1 VTTKNAPSTTTAT
14 TSQERAARIMERCDR
29 LARESAEAGKITRLY
44 GTPELRAARDL
55 LDSWMRAAGMTTRT
69 DQIGNLTGRYGA
81 DPAVANPKT
90 LIIGGHWDSV
100 RDAGR
105 YDGTLGVLSGIAA
118 VEGLHNAGAR
128 LDAAIEVMAFADE
141 EGVRFHTALLGSS
154 PVAGGFDPAW
164 LTMTDDA
171 GITLGE
177 AIRAF
182 GGDPEAIP
190 GDARGPDDL
199 LGFIE
204 VHIEQG
210 PVLQERDVPVG
221 VVTGITGSA
230 RAEIVFSGMAGHAGT
245 IPMSSRRDALTGS
258 AEFILAVERVGRSV
272 EGLVATVGKLDAEPG
287 ASNVVA
293 GRTAQTLDLRH
304 PDPGVRDRA
313 VAELKAVVDEI
324 GSRRSLE
331 WTWHDSPCFAET
343 PSDPALTGT
352 LREAIEHEGIPVVEL
367 FSGAGHDAVTMAA
380 ITPVTMLFV
389 RCKDGISHNP
399 AESITVEDVAVALAV
414 LDRFAASVAAT
425 APAVAS

>member
-1 VTTKNAPSTTTAT
+1 MTMPNASSPATASS
-14 TSQERAARIMERCDR
+14 SQERAARIMDRCDR
-29 LARESAEAGKITRLY
+29 LARESAEVGKISRLY

-55 LDSWMRAAGMTTRT
+55 LDGWMREAGMTTRI
-69 DQIGNLTGRYGA
+69 DNVGNLIGRYEA
-81 DPAVANPKT
+81 DPAVADPKT

-118 VEGLHNAGAR
+118 VEGLHDAGTR
-128 LDAAIEVMAFADE
+128 LAAAIEVMAFADE
-141 EGVRFHTALLGSS
+141 EGVRFHTALLGSA
-154 PVAGGFDPAW
+154 PIAGGFDPAW
-164 LTMTDDA
+164 LAMTDDA

-177 AIRAF
+177 AIRTF

-190 GDARGPDDL
+190 GDARAPEDL

-230 RAEIVFSGMAGHAGT
+230 RAEITFTGMAGHAGT

-293 GRTAQTLDLRH
+293 GRTVQTLDLRH
-304 PDPGVRDRA
+304 PDPDVRDRA
-313 VAELKAVVDEI
+313 VDELDRAVKEI
-324 GSRRSLE
+324 GERRNLE
-331 WTWHDSPCFAET
+331 WAWHDSPCFAET
-343 PSDPALTGT
+343 PSDPVLTGT
-352 LREAIEHEGIPVVEL
+352 LRKAIEGESIPVVEL
-367 FSGAGHDAVTMAA
+367 FSGAGHDAVTMAT

-399 AESITVEDVAVALAV
+399 AESVMVEDVAAAVAV
-414 LDRFAASVAAT
+414 LDRFVASVAAQG
-425 APAVAS
+425 

>member
-1 VTTKNAPSTTTAT
+1 VTTKNASSTAISSG
-14 TSQERAARIMERCDR
+14 SQERAARIMERCDR
-29 LARESAEAGKITRLY
+29 LAQESAEVGKISRLY

-55 LDSWMRAAGMTTRT
+55 LDGWMQEAGMTTRI
-69 DQIGNLTGRYGA
+69 DQIGNLIGHYEA
-81 DPAVANPKT
+81 DPAIADPKT

-118 VEGLHNAGAR
+118 VEGLHEAGVR
-128 LDAAIEVMAFADE
+128 LNAAIEVMAFADE

-154 PVAGGFDPAW
+154 PIAGGFDLAW
-164 LTMTDDA
+164 LAMTDDA

-190 GDARGPDDL
+190 GDARATEDL

-230 RAEIVFSGMAGHAGT
+230 RAEITFTGMAGHAGT

-258 AEFILAVERVGRSV
+258 AEFILAVERVGRSA

-293 GRTAQTLDLRH
+293 GRTVQTLDLRH
-304 PDPGVRDRA
+304 PDPEVRGRA
-313 VAELKAVVDEI
+313 ITELKREVDAI
-324 GSRRSLE
+324 GERRTLE
-331 WTWHDSPCFAET
+331 VAWHDSPCFAET
-343 PSDPALTGT
+343 PSDPTLTGT
-352 LREAIEHEGIPVVEL
+352 LRKAIEHEGIPVVEL
-367 FSGAGHDAVTMAA
+367 FSGAGHDAVTMAT

-399 AESITVEDVAVALAV
+399 AESITVEDVTVALSV
-414 LDRFAASVAAT
+414 LDRFAASVAAQG
-425 APAVAS
+425 